1 MSVIVFRTERLLVR
15 RLRSADLPAI
25 HTVYG
30 DADAMKW
37 VGNGT
42 PISYEDCARWME
54 LTQRNYDVRGYG
66 MFAVERLSVPGVIG
80 FCGLVHPNN
89 QLDTEIKYAYNRLFW
104 GLGYATEAAK
114 GLIEY
119 GATAHKLVRIIASTD
134 PANLASH
141 QVLIKAG
148 LKRGELLREEDGSY
162 TQIFYWSS
170 L

>member
-15 RLRSADLPAI
+15 RLCSADLAEM

-37 VGNGT
+37 VGDGN
-42 PISYEDCARWME
+42 PITYEGCAKWIE
-54 LTQRNYDVRGYG
+54 VTQKNYDRRGYG
-66 MFAVERLSVPGVIG
+66 MFAVERISVPGVIG

-89 QLDTEIKYAYNRLFW
+89 QLVAEQKYAYNRLFW
-104 GLGYATEAAK
+104 GMGFATESAK

-119 GATAHKLVRIIASTD
+119 AAVAHKLVHITATTD
-134 PANLASH
+134 PANSASH

-148 LKRGELLREEDGSY
+148 LKRGESEKTLPTR
-162 TQIFYWSS
+162 
-170 L
+170 